1 MFLSDTRTLKP
12 TSEQEAALA
21 QALTGTSFKVIA
33 YAGAGKTTTLK
44 LISDAKRDAA
54 QHAGH
59 GRTPRGLYLAF
70 NKAIA
75 TEAQGNFPS
84 HVDCRTFHS
93 LAFRHVHRGIT
104 QKLSLPR
111 LSPARL
117 AKDLGLQPVTL
128 RKKIDGRYEFARLTA
143 ANQASMVNAGLAQF
157 CQTHASYPAPR
168 HLQLPNWLHPDD
180 ASQLQEQLYPYLE
193 TRWQQSCD
201 PNHQAGIG
209 HEIYLKLWALGK
221 PIIPA
226 DFVLFDEAQDAD
238 PLMLGILLKQTQTQ
252 VIYVGDA
259 HQQIYEWRGAT
270 NAMKGLPLPD
280 TRLTKSFRFGDA
292 IASVA
297 NTILHEL
304 GEDVP
309 LQGNAAQDSTV
320 QLTKDC
326 VFRNAILCRTNASA
340 ILRLIAG
347 LRQGHKISLQADHTR
362 LIRFADAAEKLKV
375 GKTVNNVPELA
386 YFHNWKEVMEFVES
400 TDGSDIKSMVKLVDE
415 YGSKQLKNALNALSD
430 PKDADYVISTAHKA
444 KGLEWQ
450 NVQLDNDF
458 NYDID
463 NGQLNISPE
472 ELRLLYVACTRAKST
487 LNTHGINDL
496 IARLQK
502 NHARDKLTSHAMQKV
517 KDAQS
522 ENTTG
527 DYL

>member
-1 MFLSDTRTLKP
+1 MPVADTRSLQP
-12 TSEQEAALA
+12 TAEQNEALA
-21 QALTGTSFKVIA
+21 QALTGTSFKIIA

-54 QHAGH
+54 AG
-59 GRTPRGLYLAF
+59 RSCRGLYLAF

-75 TEAQGNFPS
+75 TEAQGTFPS

-93 LAFRHVHRGIT
+93 LAFRHVHRSIT

-111 LSPARL
+111 FSPSRMAT
-117 AKDLGLQPVTL
+117 DLGLQTVTI
-128 RKKIDGRYEFARLTA
+128 RKKVDGRFEFARFSP
-143 ANQASMVNAGLAQF
+143 ANQASIINAALSQF
-157 CQTHASYPAPR
+157 CQTHAGYPAPR
-168 HLQLPNWLHPDD
+168 HLKLPEWLHPDD
-180 ASQLQEQLYPYLE
+180 AKELQEQLYPHLE
-193 TRWQQSCD
+193 RKWQQACD
-201 PNHQAGIG
+201 PHHNAGIG
-209 HEIYLKLWALGK
+209 HEIYLKLWALNK
-221 PIIPA
+221 PVIPA

-238 PLMLGILLKQTQTQ
+238 PLMLGILLNQTQTQ

-297 NTILHEL
+297 NTLLHEL
-304 GEDVP
+304 GEDIP
-309 LQGNAAQDSTV
+309 LQGNEAQTSSI

-326 VFRNAILCRTNASA
+326 AFKNAILCRTNASA

-347 LRQGHKISLQADHTR
+347 LRQGHKVALQADHTR
-362 LIRFADAAEKLKV
+362 LIRFADAAEKLKI
-375 GKTVNNVPELA
+375 GKQVNNVPELA

-400 TDGSDIKSMVKLVDE
+400 SDGSDIKSMVKLVDE
-415 YGSKQLKNALNALSD
+415 YGSKQLKHALNALSE

-463 NGQLNISPE
+463 NGQLKISPE

-502 NHARDKLTSHAMQKV
+502 NHARDELTKEAV
-517 KDAQS
+517 KKAKSTQ
-522 ENTTG
+522 EKNT
-527 DYL
+527 